1 MDEGSQAGL
10 DQALAQAALDGTLER
25 LLALPKGTTFF
36 FVDDKGQITEVWG
49 ARESWQRACKGLA
62 LSTLLAPNAS
72 RAPRALTE
80 LFDALAAGRSIDVF
94 PLFLERE
101 EGAPEIIRIVA
112 RPQLRNGVAGHR
124 LCLLDESD
132 LWKALDT
139 AMATVQSQSTLAETV
154 PAPLLVLDPRGNIEI
169 LNNALAR
176 LLDLPEG
183 GLLQRP
189 LGALERWARLPEG
202 SLREAIHS
210 ALDPEGASEGRPLRL
225 RDGRGNPHW
234 LVPAAAPLQQPD
246 GVRTMVLFTEVTH
259 FELSKKAQVDTEREA
274 ALNLLSQSI
283 LHDLNNVMTVIS
295 AASRLLDQP
304 GAYPTAK
311 EDLSAAVEGAKQLIA
326 RLRDRELGRPQRA
339 EHQPLAEALRLACE
353 GFRATL
359 RTGVSLE
366 IGPLIAAGI
375 YAPPGDFQ
383 RALLNLLKNGA
394 EAIEGQGVITVSSYW
409 LKRGERIQIL
419 VTDSGRGMVPSE
431 RARVFEPYFST
442 KTGNEDRGLG
452 LTQVAR
458 MAASAGGEVE
468 VKSSRPGET
477 VLALTLPAQPAVFH
491 SRVSSDA

>member
-1 MDEGSQAGL
+1 MDDGLQAQV
-10 DQALAQAALDGTLER
+10 DQALAQAAAAGALEN
-25 LLALPKGTTFF
+25 LLSLPKGTTFL
-36 FVDDKGQITEVWG
+36 FVDEGGWVREAWG
-49 ARESWQRACKGLA
+49 AQAPWQQACEGQALA
-62 LSTLLAPNAS
+62 ALLAPNVT
-72 RAPRALTE
+72 RAPRALTGLME
-80 LFDALAAGRSIDVF
+80 ALGAGASIDVF
-94 PLFLERE
+94 PLFLELGE
-101 EGAPEIIRIVA
+101 SAPEIVRIVA
-112 RPQLRNGVAGHR
+112 RPQLRNGVAGHM

-139 AMATVQSQSTLAETV
+139 AMMTVQHQSALAETV
-154 PAPLLVLDPRGNIEI
+154 PAPLLLLDPQGNIEI

-176 LLDLPEG
+176 LLGLPEG

-189 LGALERWARLPEG
+189 LSALERWARLPEG
-202 SLREAIHS
+202 MLAAAIEG

-225 RDGRGNPHW
+225 RDGLGNPHW

-259 FELSKKAQVDTEREA
+259 FELSKQAQVDTEREA

-304 GAYPTAK
+304 STYPTAK
-311 EDLSAAVEGAKQLIA
+311 EDLAVAVEGAKQLIA
-326 RLRDRELGRPQRA
+326 RLRDRELGRPLRA
-339 EHQPLAEALRLACE
+339 EHQPLAEAIRLACE

-359 RTGVSLE
+359 RPNLSLE
-366 IGPLIAAGI
+366 VGPLISAGI

-394 EAIEGQGVITVSSYW
+394 EAIEGEGVITVTSYW
-409 LKRGERIQIL
+409 LKPGERIQIL

-458 MAASAGGEVE
+458 MAASAGGEAA
-468 VKSSRPGET
+468 VKASRPGET
-477 VLALTLPAQPAVFH
+477 ILALTLPAQPAVFH
-491 SRVSSDA
+491 KRDVSDA

>member
-1 MDEGSQAGL
+1 MDAGL
-10 DQALAQAALDGTLER
+10 QALFDQALAKAGADGALER
-25 LLALPKGTTFF
+25 VLALPKGTTFL
-36 FVDDKGQITEVWG
+36 FVDDQKQITEVWG
-49 ARESWQRACKGLA
+49 AGEPWQRASQGRA
-62 LSTLLAPNAS
+62 LSTILAPSAS
-72 RAPRALTE
+72 RAPRTLTE
-80 LFDALAAGRSIDVF
+80 LFDALTSGLSIDVF

-101 EGAPEIIRIVA
+101 EGAPEVIRIVA
-112 RPQLRNGVAGHR
+112 RPQQRNGVTGHG

-139 AMATVQSQSTLAETV
+139 AIATVQRQSALAETV
-154 PAPLLVLDPRGNIEI
+154 PAPLLVLDHQGNIEI
-169 LNNALAR
+169 LNDALAR
-176 LLDLPEG
+176 LIGLPEG

-189 LGALERWARLPEG
+189 LSALERWARLPEG
-202 SLREAIHS
+202 MLAEAIHS

-246 GVRTMVLFTEVTH
+246 GMRTMVLFTEVTH
-259 FELSKKAQVDTEREA
+259 FEMSKQAQVETEREA
-274 ALNLLSQSI
+274 ALNLFSQSI

-295 AASRLLDQP
+295 SASRLLDDP
-304 GAYPTAK
+304 SAHPTAK
-311 EDLSAAVEGAKQLIA
+311 EDLGAAVEGVKQLMA

-339 EHQPLAEALRLACE
+339 EHQPLAEALRLGCE

-359 RTGVSLE
+359 RSGVSLE

-383 RALLNLLKNGA
+383 RALLNLLKNAA
-394 EAIEGQGVITVSSYW
+394 EAIEGQGLISVSSYW
-409 LKRGERIQIL
+409 VQPGERIQIL

-477 VLALTLPAQPAVFH
+477 VLALTLPAQPAVFP
-491 SRVSSDA
+491 RPVSSRA

>member
-1 MDEGSQAGL
+1 MDDGLQARI
-10 DQALAQAALDGTLER
+10 DDALAQAAAEGTLEG
-25 LLALPKGTTFF
+25 LLALPKGTTFL
-36 FVDDKGQITEVWG
+36 FVNDEGTVSEAWG
-49 ARESWQRACKGLA
+49 AHEPWQKACEGQALA
-62 LSTLLAPNAS
+62 TLLAANSA
-72 RAPRALTE
+72 RAPRALAG
-80 LFDALAAGRSIDVF
+80 LFDALAAGQSIDVF
-94 PLFLERE
+94 PLFLELDA
-101 EGAPEIIRIVA
+101 GAPEIVRIVA
-112 RPQLRNGVAGHR
+112 RPQLRNGVAGHM

-139 AMATVQSQSTLAETV
+139 AMMTVRNQTALAETV
-154 PAPLLVLDPRGNIEI
+154 PAPLLMLDAQGNIEI
-169 LNNALAR
+169 LNDALAR

-189 LGALERWARLPEG
+189 LSALERWARLPEG
-202 SLREAIHS
+202 MLAEAIHG

-225 RDGRGNPHW
+225 RDGHGNPHW

-259 FELSKKAQVDTEREA
+259 FEMSKQAQVDTEREA

-304 GAYPTAK
+304 STYPTAK
-311 EDLSAAVEGAKQLIA
+311 DDLAAAVEGAKQLIA
-326 RLRDRELGRPQRA
+326 RLRDRELGRPRRA
-339 EHQPLAEALRLACE
+339 EHQPLAEAIRLACE

-359 RTGVSLE
+359 RPGMNLE
-366 IGPLIAAGI
+366 VGPLISAGI

-383 RALLNLLKNGA
+383 RALLNLLKNGV
-394 EAIEGQGVITVSSYW
+394 EAIEGHGVITVSSYW
-409 LKRGERIQIL
+409 LKPGERIQIL

-491 SRVSSDA
+491 NRVNSDA

>member
-1 MDEGSQAGL
+1 MDEGLQARLEQG
-10 DQALAQAALDGTLER
+10 LAQAAADGTIES
-25 LLALPKGTTFF
+25 LLALPKGTAFL
-36 FVDDKGQITEVWG
+36 FVDDNGQITEVWG
-49 ARESWQRACKGLA
+49 ARASWQRACEGRA
-62 LSTLLAPNAS
+62 LSSLLVSNAT

-80 LFDALAAGRSIDVF
+80 LFEALAAGRAADIF
-94 PLFLERE
+94 PLFFDGED
-101 EGAPEIIRIVA
+101 GAPDIVRIIA
-112 RPQLRNGVAGHR
+112 RPQQRNGVAGHR
-124 LCLLDESD
+124 LCLLDESH

-139 AMATVQSQSTLAETV
+139 AMATVQSQSALAETV
-154 PAPLLVLDPRGNIEI
+154 PAPLLVLDPQGRIEI
-169 LNNALAR
+169 LNDALAR
-176 LLDLPEG
+176 LLGLPEG

-189 LGALERWARLPEG
+189 LSALERWARLPEG
-202 SLREAIHS
+202 MLSEAIND

-225 RDGRGNPHW
+225 RDEQGNPHW

-246 GVRTMVLFTEVTH
+246 GARTMVLFTEVTH
-259 FELSKKAQVDTEREA
+259 FEMSKQAQVDTEREA

-304 GAYPTAK
+304 SAYPTAK
-311 EDLSAAVEGAKQLIA
+311 DDLAAAVEGAKQLIA
-326 RLRDRELGRPQRA
+326 RLRDRELGRPRRA
-339 EHQPLAEALRLACE
+339 EHQSLAEAIRLVCE

-359 RTGVSLE
+359 RSDVMLEVGSLIE
-366 IGPLIAAGI
+366 AGI
-375 YAPPGDFQ
+375 FAPPGDFQ

-394 EAIEGQGVITVSSYW
+394 EAIEGRGVITVSSNW
-409 LKRGERIQIL
+409 LKPGEQIQIL

-468 VKSSRPGET
+468 VKSSAPGET
-477 VLALTLPAQPAVFH
+477 VLALTLPAQPSVFYD
-491 SRVSSDA
+491 RVDSDA

>member
-1 MDEGSQAGL
+1 
-10 DQALAQAALDGTLER
+10 
-25 LLALPKGTTFF
+25 
-36 FVDDKGQITEVWG
+36 
-49 ARESWQRACKGLA
+49 
-62 LSTLLAPNAS
+62 
-72 RAPRALTE
+72 
-80 LFDALAAGRSIDVF
+80 
-94 PLFLERE
+94 
-101 EGAPEIIRIVA
+101 
-112 RPQLRNGVAGHR
+112 
-124 LCLLDESD
+124 
-132 LWKALDT
+132 
-139 AMATVQSQSTLAETV
+139 
-154 PAPLLVLDPRGNIEI
+154 
-169 LNNALAR
+169 
-176 LLDLPEG
+176 
-183 GLLQRP
+183 
-189 LGALERWARLPEG
+189 
-202 SLREAIHS
+202 
-210 ALDPEGASEGRPLRL
+210 
-225 RDGRGNPHW
+225 
-234 LVPAAAPLQQPD
+234 
-246 GVRTMVLFTEVTH
+246 MVLFTEVTH
-259 FELSKKAQVDTEREA
+259 FELSKQAQVDTEREA

-304 GAYPTAK
+304 SAYPTAK

-383 RALLNLLKNGA
+383 RAILNLLKNAA
-394 EAIEGQGVITVSSYW
+394 EAIEGQGVISVNSYW
-409 LKRGERIQIL
+409 VQPGERIQIL

-491 SRVSSDA
+491 RPVGSDA